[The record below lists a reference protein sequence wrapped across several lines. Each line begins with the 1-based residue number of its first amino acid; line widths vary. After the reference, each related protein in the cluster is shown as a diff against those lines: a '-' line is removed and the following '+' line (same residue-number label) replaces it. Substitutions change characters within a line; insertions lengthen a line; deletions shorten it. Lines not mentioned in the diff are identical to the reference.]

1 MARTPKGD
9 ASKLAFEEAARR
21 IVARVGYLNARVS
34 DIAAEAGRSAGLF
47 YMYFDSKEALLA
59 ELAADFSTVLQA
71 RVNSAFRRQPDPVL
85 ALRDAITAFW
95 RLYEERLAEIVG
107 VFQAAMV
114 EPSFATRWQEIHQQG
129 TALVE
134 RGIRHAQADGW
145 APDLD
150 PSLAASALT
159 SMIEQFCF
167 SWQYAGAG
175 MAAEPPDEDV
185 AVETLWQLWS
195 HAIYWKERLPA
206 ARSAPR
212 SERTATTAG
221 ST

>member
-21 IVARVGYLNARVS
+21 LMARVGYLNARVN

-59 ELAADFSTVLQA
+59 ELAADFSTVLQG
-71 RVNSAFRRQPDPVL
+71 RVSAAFRRQPDPVL
-85 ALRDAITAFW
+85 ALRDAIAAFW
-95 RLYEERLAEIVG
+95 RLYAERLAEIVG

-114 EPSFATRWQEIHQQG
+114 DPSFAARWQEIHQQG

-134 RGIRHAQADGW
+134 RGIRRAQADGW
-145 APDLD
+145 APGLE
-150 PSLAASALT
+150 PALAASALT

-167 SWQYAGAG
+167 TWQYAGGAL
-175 MAAEPPDEDV
+175 AAAPPDEEV
-185 AVETLWQLWS
+185 AVETLWQLWA
-195 HAIYWKERLPA
+195 HAIYWTERVPGSPSFRQPEPTA
-206 ARSAPR
+206 A
-212 SERTATTAG
+212 